1 MGKYF
6 AKSALLLAIVALSTS
21 AKAAFDPSNNAYQNL
36 NSQPF
41 FNCVR
46 YSQLSFF
53 SKSTMSERFQK
64 LYDGSIEKELFNAF
78 KDRNNL
84 AITSSLLKPKLNTG
98 CFETNNIE
106 FLDGISNSERLQKIY
121 DGSLER
127 EYLKLNP

>member
-1 MGKYF
+1 
-6 AKSALLLAIVALSTS
+6 
-21 AKAAFDPSNNAYQNL
+21 
-36 NSQPF
+36 
-41 FNCVR
+41 
-46 YSQLSFF
+46 
-53 SKSTMSERFQK
+53 MSERFQK
-64 LYDGSIEKELFNAF
+64 LYDGSIEKELLNAF

-84 AITSSLLKPKLNTG
+84 AITSSLLKPKLKTG

>member
-1 MGKYF
+1 
-6 AKSALLLAIVALSTS
+6 
-21 AKAAFDPSNNAYQNL
+21 
-36 NSQPF
+36 
-41 FNCVR
+41 
-46 YSQLSFF
+46 
-53 SKSTMSERFQK
+53 MSERFQK

-127 EYLKLNP
+127 EYLRLNP